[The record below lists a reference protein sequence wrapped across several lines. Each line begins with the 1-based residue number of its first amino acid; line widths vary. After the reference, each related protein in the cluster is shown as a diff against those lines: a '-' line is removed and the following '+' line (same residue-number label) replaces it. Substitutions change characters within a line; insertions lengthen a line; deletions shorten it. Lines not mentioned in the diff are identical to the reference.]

1 MYALI
6 RESGHAIWKEQWY
19 TLTSRVSLQTNIYM
33 THEDQVFVV
42 DVMVAN
48 PTWETTIL
56 NVISQ
61 PTSVATKLNT
71 IINIRKY
78 KGLHERHHF
87 IQMAMKVHGTIGQDM
102 DHFIKECICLFHN
115 RKSSSHLSL
124 SFCIQFFKQR
134 VNISL

>member
-1 MYALI
+1 
-6 RESGHAIWKEQWY
+6 
-19 TLTSRVSLQTNIYM
+19 M
-33 THEDQVFVV
+33 TQEDQVFVA

-48 PTWETTIL
+48 PTWEIATL

-78 KGLHERHHF
+78 RGLHERHHF
-87 IQMAMKVHGTIGQDM
+87 IQMAMKVHGALGQDM
-102 DHFIKECICLFHN
+102 DHFIKECIRLFHD

-134 VNISL
+134 VSISF